1 MLNKEKNLTK
11 SAYYTF
17 NDAVNEIFFSGKF
30 AHKLVYLDFE
40 DVVSNELAR
49 RLNIPSNDL
58 SAYIGKAVSDNLCIT
73 GNPYKKY
80 IKTLNF
86 WYANEFEIELP
97 QPLKQVQYM
106 KLTDINLPLSLI
118 HI

>member
-58 SAYIGKAVSDNLCIT
+58 SAYIGKAVSDNLSIT
-73 GNPYKKY
+73 GNPYKEY

-86 WYANEFEIELP
+86 WYAVSGWKPASTRAYLD
-97 QPLKQVQYM
+97 
-106 KLTDINLPLSLI
+106 LTATLGAIVPSAI
-118 HI
+118 I